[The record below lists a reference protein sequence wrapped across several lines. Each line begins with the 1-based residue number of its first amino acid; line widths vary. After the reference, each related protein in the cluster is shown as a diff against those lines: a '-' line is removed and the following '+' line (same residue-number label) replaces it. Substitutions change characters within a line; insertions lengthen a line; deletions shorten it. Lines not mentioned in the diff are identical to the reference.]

1 MPGTEGKHA
10 SMEEV
15 KGRHRVNNG
24 LKQFV
29 NESLRLGLNERLDD
43 GSSESRMLLIL
54 GRESEGPR

>member
-15 KGRHRVNNG
+15 KGRNRVNNG

-29 NESLRLGLNERLDD
+29 DESLRLGFNERLDD

-54 GRESEGPR
+54 GRESEGAR